1 MSVNDLPAAP
11 PLIREGDPGGPPAAA
26 PEPQPQRPI
35 GGVVRCASCGRYP
48 LVGER
53 VTRHVGRGEIEW
65 ACELCERDGRGGR
78 LGAVAG
84 DERVRSLSGAANVH
98 RAG

>member
-1 MSVNDLPAAP
+1 MEDSTAAP
-11 PLIREGDPGGPPAAA
+11 PLIREGDPGGPPTAA
-26 PEPQPQRPI
+26 PSPLPQRPI
-35 GGVVRCASCGRYP
+35 SGVVRCASCGRYP

-53 VTRHVGRGEIEW
+53 VTLHIGRGGEEW
-65 ACELCERDGRGGR
+65 ACEPCERDGRARR
-78 LGAVAG
+78 LGTASG

>member
-1 MSVNDLPAAP
+1 MNDLTAAP
-11 PLIREGDPGGPPAAA
+11 PLIREGDPGGPPAVA

-48 LVGER
+48 LVGEQ
-53 VTRHVGRGEIEW
+53 VTRHVGRSGEEW
-65 ACELCERDGRGGR
+65 ACEPCERDGRGHQ
-78 LGAVAG
+78 LGAVTG
-84 DERVRSLSGAANVH
+84 EGRVRSLSGAANVH